1 MITLFTTT
9 KIFSGIFKIIQTNA
23 LNSWRAIS
31 PGIQIIILG
40 NSYGSKDA
48 AKVIDAEYVPDVKC
62 SPEGTPL
69 LSDLFDIAQKRAKY
83 NILAYVNAD
92 IILPKNLLSEIHLL
106 DNKFNRFLMVGHR
119 WDMDIDKIIDFNT
132 KIEQIKF
139 WNSIKKNSKKHACTG
154 IDYFIFK
161 KGMYQKLPEFVIGR
175 WGWDNWLI
183 WKARR
188 HMVPVIDGSKNIIA
202 IHQNHGYKYHNISSI
217 EDSKKGS
224 EAKHNIKLIN
234 NRHLNILDSTHLLSG
249 NKIIKKRDKESKIRY
264 LHRLPRIFPE
274 IAILIKLYRRFYK
287 RFILI

>member
-1 MITLFTTT
+1 MITLFTTP
-9 KIFSGIFKIIQTNA
+9 KDFSGIFKVIQTNA
-23 LNSWRAIS
+23 LNSWRSIS
-31 PGIQIIILG
+31 HDIQIIILG

-48 AKVIDAEYVPDVKC
+48 ANLINAEYVPDVKC

-92 IILPKNLLSEIHLL
+92 IILPQNLLIEIDLL

-119 WDMDIDKIIDFNT
+119 WDMDVDQFIDFNKVVKR
-132 KIEQIKF
+132 KIF
-139 WNSIKKNSKKHACTG
+139 WSSIKENSKKHECTG

-161 KGMYQKLPEFVIGR
+161 KGMFPKLPEFVVGR

-188 HMVPVIDGSKNIIA
+188 HMVPVIDCSKNIIA

-217 EDSKKGS
+217 EDSKKGP
-224 EAKHNIKLIN
+224 EAKSNIKLMN
-234 NRHLNILDSTHLLSG
+234 NKHLNILDSTHLLSG
-249 NKIIKKRDKESKIRY
+249 KKIIKKRDKESKIRY
-264 LHRLPRIFPE
+264 LHRLEKVFPE
-274 IAILIKLYRRFYK
+274 FSLLIRLYRRFYK
-287 RFILI
+287 RFLLI

>member
-139 WNSIKKNSKKHACTG
+139 WNSIKENSKKHACTG

-202 IHQNHGYKYHNISSI
+202 IHQNHSYKFHNISSI
-217 EDSKKGS
+217 EDSKMGL
-224 EAKHNIKLIN
+224 EAKSNKELMN

-264 LHRLPRIFPE
+264 LHRLERVFPE
-274 IAILIKLYRRFYK
+274 LSILIKLYRRFYK
-287 RFILI
+287 RFVL